1 MTELPI
7 LRPLKQ
13 PLYDNATIKRA
24 PQIERFALT
33 EEEAYAFKVLRNWAF
48 EVRPDLTTF
57 IFFFFMSPDEKRAWM
72 AKARDMKG
80 APKI

>member
-1 MTELPI
+1 M
-7 LRPLKQ
+7 
-13 PLYDNATIKRA
+13 
-24 PQIERFALT
+24 
-33 EEEAYAFKVLRNWAF
+33 
-48 EVRPDLTTF
+48 RPDLTTF